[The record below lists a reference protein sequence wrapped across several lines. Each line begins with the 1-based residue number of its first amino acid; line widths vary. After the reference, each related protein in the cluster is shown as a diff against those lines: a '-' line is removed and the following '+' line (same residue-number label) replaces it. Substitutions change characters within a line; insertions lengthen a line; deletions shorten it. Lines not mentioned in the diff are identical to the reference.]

1 MNEGLIA
8 RRYAKALYDFALE
21 KDVSREIYDEM
32 KLFERNSIA
41 HPDLHKALSNPALT
55 PEQKEMLLV
64 TATGIDVGEVYVK
77 FVRLLIKNHR
87 EMYMRS
93 ICLLY
98 QRIYREA
105 NGIVRV
111 RVLTAT
117 DMPAEMQEK
126 IKAFVKRQVEK
137 PLEFVFEVEPS
148 ILGGFIIQMGARQLD
163 ASLRREL
170 KDISLKFLGQD
181 LENVN

>member
-111 RVLTAT
+111 
-117 DMPAEMQEK
+117 MPAEMQEK

-163 ASLRREL
+163 ASSRREL